1 MFSSVIILS
10 GQKNTEYSCTW
21 IYFNIFLSTIYLIW
35 CTVRYTVRQT
45 HCSLELALRN
55 TDFHS
60 PENQFFPAL
69 MMYGSWD
76 KRCNRHSFLSFCA
89 ILNLLT
95 TTWKIKI
102 LKKRRKK
109 KIWRYYH
116 FTLVYDKWWSYDVW
130 FLRYGVQQ
138 TRVSCYFVPF
148 FALLHPLII
157 QKIKMLKKW
166 KKYLAMASFY
176 TCAPKIVIMWCMLP
190 EIWSATDII
199 FYHFWSFFAV
209 LPHYWPQKL
218 KFEKM

>member
-1 MFSSVIILS
+1 M
-10 GQKNTEYSCTW
+10 
-21 IYFNIFLSTIYLIW
+21 
-35 CTVRYTVRQT
+35 RYTVRQT

-109 KIWRYYH
+109 KKSGDITILHLCTTNDDHMMYGSWDMECNRQNFLSLCAIFCP
-116 FTLVYDKWWSYDVW
+116 FT
-130 FLRYGVQQ
+130 
-138 TRVSCYFVPF
+138 
-148 FALLHPLII
+148 PLII

-166 KKYLAMASFY
+166 KKHLAMASFY
-176 TCAPKIVIMWCMLP
+176 TCTPKIVIMWCMLP

>member
-1 MFSSVIILS
+1 M
-10 GQKNTEYSCTW
+10 
-21 IYFNIFLSTIYLIW
+21 
-35 CTVRYTVRQT
+35 RYTVRQT

-109 KIWRYYH
+109 KNLEILPFYTCVRQMMIIWCM
-116 FTLVYDKWWSYDVW
+116 VPEIWSVTDRI
-130 FLRYGVQQ
+130 F
-138 TRVSCYFVPF
+138 CHFVPF
-148 FALLHPLII
+148 FALLPPLII

-166 KKYLAMASFY
+166 KKHLAMASFY
-176 TCAPKIVIMWCMLP
+176 TCTPKIVIMWCMLP
-190 EIWSATDII
+190 EMWSATDII